1 LIITPLFLRLGKKS
15 PLLWLAP
22 FQHPEQTLSYGTAA
36 AVDRRGKAE
45 DGGEEPLY
53 IMVRCRSTA
62 AERIGVV
69 DDAAQNH
76 IKTSPFPLLFC
87 FVSCEA
93 CDGKRDMWGVAE
105 YLCLKLCHT
114 GPYSYF

>member
-1 LIITPLFLRLGKKS
+1 
-15 PLLWLAP
+15 
-22 FQHPEQTLSYGTAA
+22 
-36 AVDRRGKAE
+36 VDRRGKAE

-87 FVSCEA
+87 FVLFPA
-93 CDGKRDMWGVAE
+93 KRVMGSETCGGVAE

-114 GPYSYF
+114 GPCSYF